1 MKEIKDLV
9 TLSKY
14 AGERFDLVQAGG
26 GNSSVKLDDGTMLIK
41 ASGFLLSDV
50 EENSGYSKVITA
62 KIAQIVKND
71 EIIKNSDKRA
81 REILTS
87 ILVKEATVDVH
98 NRPSIETLLH
108 SLLYKYT
115 LHTHP
120 IVVNMIVNKTD
131 WKEVLKSI
139 FKEEIALID
148 YQTPGIELA
157 LELYSEISLYAKIPK
172 IIFLQNHGLIV
183 TSENDQEIKLLKEY
197 VLTKIESYL
206 QVDMGKYKLTNAI
219 STLVNQISG
228 QNSIAYLS
236 CDMDLN
242 AIIIQDKNLFLK
254 TPFCPDSLVYCGIS
268 AVEIRDIEDRE
279 SIQKYKNT
287 YYETPKIVLFN
298 HQLFIIAQ
306 NIKKAKEIEEVLKF
320 HIMVLSQN
328 SENTNFLELE
338 ELAYLS
344 NWEAE
349 KYRQKI

>member
-1 MKEIKDLV
+1 MKEIKKLV
-9 TLSKY
+9 ALSKY

-26 GNSSVKLDDGTMLIK
+26 GNSSVKLSDGTMFIK
-41 ASGFLLSDV
+41 ASGFSLSDV

-62 KIAQIVKND
+62 KIAEIVKND
-71 EIIKNSDKRA
+71 EIIKSSDKRA
-81 REILTS
+81 RESLAST
-87 ILVKEATVDVH
+87 LVKEATLDVLH
-98 NRPSIETLLH
+98 RPSIETLLH

-157 LELYSEISLYAKIPK
+157 LELYTEINRHQEIPK
-172 IIFLQNHGLIV
+172 IIFLQNHGLII
-183 TSENDQEIKLLKEY
+183 TSENDQEIKPLNEY
-197 VLTKIESYL
+197 VLSKIESYL
-206 QVDMGKYKLTNAI
+206 DVDMSKYKLTNAI
-219 STLVNQISG
+219 STLVNHISS

-236 CDMDLN
+236 SDMDLN
-242 AIIIQDKNLFLK
+242 ILLLKNKSLFLT
-254 TPFCPDSLVYCGIS
+254 TPFCPDSLVYCGIG
-268 AVEIRDIEDRE
+268 AVEISNLDDLET
-279 SIQKYKNT
+279 IQKYKNA
-287 YYETPKIVLFN
+287 YHETPKIVLFN
-298 HQLFIIAQ
+298 NQVFIIAK

-320 HIMVLSQN
+320 HIIVLSQN
-328 SENTNFLELE
+328 SENTNFLEFE